1 MKLQLG
7 SMDKQN
13 IEILTNQSLIATDD
27 LSIIGKFIM
36 IIDFVAEKGMAH
48 LKFLC
53 N

>member
-1 MKLQLG
+1 MELQLG

-36 IIDFVAEKGMAH
+36 IIDFVGKRNGALEIPM
-48 LKFLC
+48 
-53 N
+53 